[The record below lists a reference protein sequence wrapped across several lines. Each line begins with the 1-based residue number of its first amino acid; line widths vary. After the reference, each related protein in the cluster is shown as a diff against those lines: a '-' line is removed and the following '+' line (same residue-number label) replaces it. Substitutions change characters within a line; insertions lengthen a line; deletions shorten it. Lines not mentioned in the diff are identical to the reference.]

1 MIDSSAVRGDLMSE
15 LHFFDPHSEY
25 SILERRLPHWAQSG
39 VVCFITWRTDD
50 SIPADVL
57 QRWRVERWQWLRRH
71 AINPR
76 ATDWR
81 QRLKELKPETQKE
94 FFETFSS
101 KWHNELDASHG
112 ACVLKHPNVAKIV
125 AESLQKFDGERY
137 ELTDFVVMPNHVHLL
152 ATFQNEDLMLVQ
164 CEGWKH
170 YQAVQI
176 NRAIGSRGRFW
187 QQDGFDHLVRSA
199 EQFDHFR
206 RYIAD
211 NPKKARLSVGEYITW
226 SNQSSRS
233 EPM

>member
-1 MIDSSAVRGDLMSE
+1 MSE
-15 LHFFDPHSEY
+15 LHFFDPRFEY
-25 SILERRLPHWAQSG
+25 SILERRLPHWVQAG
-39 VVCFITWRTDD
+39 VVCFITWRTND

-57 QRWRVERWQWLRRH
+57 ERWRDERRQWLRRH

-81 QRLKELKPETQKE
+81 QRLRELEPDMQQE
-94 FFETFSS
+94 FFEAFSS
-101 KWHNELDASHG
+101 KWHSELDAGHG
-112 ACVLKHPNVAKIV
+112 ACVLKVSDLAMIV

-152 ATFQNEDLMLVQ
+152 AAFRTEDQMLRQ

-170 YQAVQI
+170 YQGVQI
-176 NRAIGSRGRFW
+176 NRAIGSSGRFW

-199 EQFDHFR
+199 EQFEHFR

-211 NPKKARLSVGEYITW
+211 NPRKARLRVGEFIVW
-226 SNQSSRS
+226 SK
-233 EPM
+233 PTM